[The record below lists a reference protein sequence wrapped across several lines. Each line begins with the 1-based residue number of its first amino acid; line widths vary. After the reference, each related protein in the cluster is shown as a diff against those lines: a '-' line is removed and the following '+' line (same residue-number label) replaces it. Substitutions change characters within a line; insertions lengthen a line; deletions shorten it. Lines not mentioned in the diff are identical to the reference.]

1 MVGKAYMH
9 LERILNQYSYVAV
22 AAAVLLLI
30 TFLCWKFLGARQAI
44 VGTVLT
50 LILLIAF
57 QSLLSTNS
65 NKHNGIEEFEHLLV
79 SGEPVLLILYSN
91 F

>member
-1 MVGKAYMH
+1 MH

-30 TFLCWKFLGARQAI
+30 TFLCWKFLGPKQAT
-44 VGTVLT
+44 VGALLT
-50 LILLIAF
+50 LILLIVF

-65 NKHNGIEEFEHLLV
+65 NKYNGLEEFEHFLV
-79 SGEPVLLILYSN
+79 SGEPVLLVLYSN